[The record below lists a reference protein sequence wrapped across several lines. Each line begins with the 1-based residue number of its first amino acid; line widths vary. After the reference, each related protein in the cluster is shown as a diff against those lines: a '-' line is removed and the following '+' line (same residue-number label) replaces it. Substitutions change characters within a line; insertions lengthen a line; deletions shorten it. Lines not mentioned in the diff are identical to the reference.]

1 MLLNKFNF
9 TSLGK
14 CFPTGAKEGV
24 LLLSIASLRPKMIF
38 QISPKYH
45 LFFTSASLLE
55 TFEVVREALTHSV
68 SS

>member
-38 QISPKYH
+38 QISPKYPFILH
-45 LFFTSASLLE
+45 LRISPGDL
-55 TFEVVREALTHSV
+55 
-68 SS
+68 